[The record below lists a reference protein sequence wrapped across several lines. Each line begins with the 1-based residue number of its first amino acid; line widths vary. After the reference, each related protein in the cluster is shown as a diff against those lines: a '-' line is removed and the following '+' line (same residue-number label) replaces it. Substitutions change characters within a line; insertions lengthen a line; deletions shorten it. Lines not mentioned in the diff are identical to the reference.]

1 MTRFKGFLQDHHY
14 ISNQYIFVAQLI
26 NLILKWYCSKTKK
39 QHLVSVYFE
48 RLENYCRKFYAL
60 NIKIFNW
67 NSVNSVQKYNQKPD
81 LKIWLK
87 NPLSILA
94 ENAGGGILLEG
105 ARIIELIPSGKQP
118 SSEYDSVFDASCHVI
133 LPGLINLHHHFYQTL
148 TRVYP
153 QALNKE
159 LFPWLKTLYPLW
171 AGITP
176 EALRMATRLALA
188 ELLLSGCTTASDQHY
203 VFPAGLE
210 NAIDLQVEEAQ
221 NLGIRMVLC
230 RGSMDRSEK
239 DGGLPP
245 DSVVQTCDEIL
256 ADSERLIQQY
266 HNPEEGAMTQ
276 IALAPCSPF
285 SVSET
290 VMRESAKLAEKNNV
304 LLHTHLAETEDE
316 NSFCLETIGC
326 RPLDYLEQV
335 GWLNNKTW
343 LAHGIHFT
351 DEEIQKLAAA
361 KTGISHC
368 PSSNMVLSSG
378 VCRVMDLEKAGVP
391 VGLGVDGSA
400 SNDSSNLMQE
410 VRQAFL
416 LQRLQ
421 HGSKVTHLDAL
432 RWATEGGAN
441 VLRRPELGR
450 IAEGMQAD
458 LALFKLDELRFSGNG
473 DPLAALVICGA
484 HQADRVMVAGKWIVE
499 DGQILGLDL
508 EQLQAQHYREAKR
521 LQEK

>member
-1 MTRFKGFLQDHHY
+1 MKL
-14 ISNQYIFVAQLI
+14 
-26 NLILKWYCSKTKK
+26 
-39 QHLVSVYFE
+39 
-48 RLENYCRKFYAL
+48 
-60 NIKIFNW
+60 
-67 NSVNSVQKYNQKPD
+67 
-81 LKIWLK
+81 WLK

-94 ENAGGGILLEG
+94 EKSGGGLVLDG
-105 ARIIELIPSGKQP
+105 TRIVELVPSGKTP
-118 SSEYDSVFDASCHVI
+118 ETAFESVFDAGQHVI

-153 QALNKE
+153 QALHKE

-171 AGITP
+171 AGLTP
-176 EALRMATRLALA
+176 ETMRLGSRLALA

-203 VFPAGLE
+203 VFPARLE
-210 NAIDLQVEEAQ
+210 KAIDLQVEEAQ
-221 NLGIRMVLC
+221 NLGIRVVLC
-230 RGSMDRSEK
+230 RGSMDRSQK

-245 DSVVQTCDEIL
+245 DSVVQTCNEIL

-266 HNPEEGAMTQ
+266 HNPNTGAMTQ

-285 SVSET
+285 SVSEE
-290 VMRESAKLAEKNNV
+290 VMLESASLAEKHNV

-316 NSFCLETIGC
+316 NSFCLETFGC

-351 DEEIQKLAAA
+351 DEEIQKLATA

-368 PSSNMVLSSG
+368 PSSNMVLASG
-378 VCRVMDLEKAGVP
+378 VCRVIDLEKAGVS

-416 LQRLQ
+416 IQRLH

-432 RWATEGGAN
+432 RWATAGGAN
-441 VLRRPELGR
+441 VLGRPELGR

-458 LALFKLDELRFSGNG
+458 FALFKLDELRFSGHG

-499 DGQILGLDL
+499 DGRIPGLDL
-508 EQLQAQHYREAKR
+508 EQLKIEHHREAKR
-521 LQEK
+521 LREK

>member
-1 MTRFKGFLQDHHY
+1 MKL
-14 ISNQYIFVAQLI
+14 
-26 NLILKWYCSKTKK
+26 
-39 QHLVSVYFE
+39 
-48 RLENYCRKFYAL
+48 
-60 NIKIFNW
+60 
-67 NSVNSVQKYNQKPD
+67 
-81 LKIWLK
+81 WLK

-94 ENAGGGILLEG
+94 EKSGGGLVLDG
-105 ARIIELIPSGKQP
+105 TRIVELVPPGKP
-118 SSEYDSVFDASCHVI
+118 PETAFDSVFDAGQHVI

-171 AGITP
+171 AGLTP
-176 EALRMATRLALA
+176 ETMRLGSRLALA

-203 VFPAGLE
+203 VFPARLE
-210 NAIDLQVEEAQ
+210 KAIDLQVEEAQ
-221 NLGIRMVLC
+221 NLGIRVVLC
-230 RGSMDRSEK
+230 RGSMDRSQK

-266 HNPEEGAMTQ
+266 HNPNTGAMTQ

-285 SVSET
+285 SVSEE
-290 VMRESAKLAEKNNV
+290 VMLESASLAEKHNV

-316 NSFCLETIGC
+316 NSFCLETFGC

-351 DEEIQKLAAA
+351 DEEIQKLAAT

-416 LQRLQ
+416 IQRLH

-432 RWATEGGAN
+432 RWATAGGAN
-441 VLRRPELGR
+441 VLGRPELGR

-458 LALFKLDELRFSGNG
+458 FALFKLDELRFSGHG

-499 DGQILGLDL
+499 DGRIPGLDL
-508 EQLQAQHYREAKR
+508 EQLKIEHHREAKR
-521 LQEK
+521 LREK

>member
-1 MTRFKGFLQDHHY
+1 MKL
-14 ISNQYIFVAQLI
+14 
-26 NLILKWYCSKTKK
+26 
-39 QHLVSVYFE
+39 
-48 RLENYCRKFYAL
+48 
-60 NIKIFNW
+60 
-67 NSVNSVQKYNQKPD
+67 
-81 LKIWLK
+81 WLK

-94 ENAGGGILLEG
+94 EKSGGGLVLDG
-105 ARIIELIPSGKQP
+105 TRIVELVPPGKTP
-118 SSEYDSVFDASCHVI
+118 ETAFDSVFDAGQHVI

-153 QALNKE
+153 QALHKE

-171 AGITP
+171 AGLTP
-176 EALRMATRLALA
+176 ETMRLGSRLALA

-203 VFPAGLE
+203 VFPARLE
-210 NAIDLQVEEAQ
+210 KAIDLQVEEAQ
-221 NLGIRMVLC
+221 NLGIRVVLC
-230 RGSMDRSEK
+230 RGSMDRSQK

-266 HNPEEGAMTQ
+266 HNPNTGAMTQ

-285 SVSET
+285 SVSEE
-290 VMRESAKLAEKNNV
+290 VMLESASLAEKHNV

-316 NSFCLETIGC
+316 NSFCLETFGC

-351 DEEIQKLAAA
+351 DEEIQKLATA

-368 PSSNMVLSSG
+368 PSSNMVLASG
-378 VCRVMDLEKAGVP
+378 VCRVIDLEKAGVS

-416 LQRLQ
+416 IQRLH

-432 RWATEGGAN
+432 RWATAGGAN
-441 VLRRPELGR
+441 VLGRPELGR

-458 LALFKLDELRFSGNG
+458 FALFKLDELRFSGHG

-499 DGQILGLDL
+499 DGRIPGLDL
-508 EQLQAQHYREAKR
+508 EQLKIEHHREAKR
-521 LQEK
+521 LREK

>member
-1 MTRFKGFLQDHHY
+1 M
-14 ISNQYIFVAQLI
+14 
-26 NLILKWYCSKTKK
+26 
-39 QHLVSVYFE
+39 
-48 RLENYCRKFYAL
+48 
-60 NIKIFNW
+60 
-67 NSVNSVQKYNQKPD
+67 
-81 LKIWLK
+81 KIWLK

-94 ENAGGGILLEG
+94 ENAGGGILVEG
-105 ARIIELIPSGKQP
+105 NCIIELVPSGRQP
-118 SSEYDSVFDASCHVI
+118 SAEYDSVVDASQHVV

-171 AGITP
+171 AGLTP
-176 EALRMATRLALA
+176 EALRVGTRLALA
-188 ELLLSGCTTASDQHY
+188 ELLLSGCTTASDHHY
-203 VFPAGLE
+203 VFPSGLE
-210 NAIDLQVEEAQ
+210 NAIDFQIDEAK
-221 NLGIRMVLC
+221 NLGIRVVLC
-230 RGSMDRSEK
+230 RGSMDCSEK

-266 HNPEEGAMTQ
+266 HNSEEGAMTQ

-290 VMRESAKLAEKNNV
+290 VMRESAKLAKTHQV

-316 NSFCLETIGC
+316 NSFCLETIGS

-335 GWLNNKTW
+335 GWLDNQTW

-378 VCRVMDLEKAGVP
+378 ICRVPDLEKAGVE

-421 HGSKVTHLDAL
+421 SGSQVTHIDAL
-432 RWATEGGAN
+432 RWATSGGAN
-441 VLRRPELGR
+441 VLGRAELGR
-450 IAEGMQAD
+450 IAVGMQAD
-458 LALFKLDELRFSGNG
+458 LALFKLDELRFSGYG

-484 HQADRVMVAGKWIVE
+484 HQADSVMVAGKWIVE
-499 DGQILGLDL
+499 DGQIPGLDL
-508 EQLQAQHYREAKR
+508 KQLKLDHHREAKR
-521 LQEK
+521 LQQK

>member
-1 MTRFKGFLQDHHY
+1 MKL
-14 ISNQYIFVAQLI
+14 
-26 NLILKWYCSKTKK
+26 
-39 QHLVSVYFE
+39 
-48 RLENYCRKFYAL
+48 
-60 NIKIFNW
+60 
-67 NSVNSVQKYNQKPD
+67 
-81 LKIWLK
+81 WLK

-94 ENAGGGILLEG
+94 EKSGGGLVLDG
-105 ARIIELIPSGKQP
+105 TRIVELVPSGKTP
-118 SSEYDSVFDASCHVI
+118 ETAFESVFDAGQHVI

-153 QALNKE
+153 QALHKE

-171 AGITP
+171 AGLTP
-176 EALRMATRLALA
+176 ETMRLGSRLALA

-203 VFPAGLE
+203 VFPARLE
-210 NAIDLQVEEAQ
+210 KAIDLQVEEAQ
-221 NLGIRMVLC
+221 NLGIRVVLC
-230 RGSMDRSEK
+230 RGSMDRSQK

-256 ADSERLIQQY
+256 ADSERLIQQF
-266 HNPEEGAMTQ
+266 HNPNTGAMTQ

-285 SVSET
+285 SVSEE
-290 VMRESAKLAEKNNV
+290 VMLESASLAEKHNV

-316 NSFCLETIGC
+316 NSFCLETFGC
-326 RPLDYLEQV
+326 RPLEYLEQV

-351 DEEIQKLAAA
+351 DEEIQKLATA

-368 PSSNMVLSSG
+368 PSSNMVLASG
-378 VCRVMDLEKAGVP
+378 VCRVIDLEKAGVS
-391 VGLGVDGSA
+391 VGLAVDGSA

-416 LQRLQ
+416 IQRLH

-432 RWATEGGAN
+432 RWATAGGAN
-441 VLRRPELGR
+441 VLGRPELGR

-458 LALFKLDELRFSGNG
+458 FALFKLDELRFSGHG

-499 DGQILGLDL
+499 DGRIPGLDL
-508 EQLQAQHYREAKR
+508 EQLKIEHHREAKR
-521 LQEK
+521 LREK

>member
-1 MTRFKGFLQDHHY
+1 MKL
-14 ISNQYIFVAQLI
+14 
-26 NLILKWYCSKTKK
+26 
-39 QHLVSVYFE
+39 
-48 RLENYCRKFYAL
+48 
-60 NIKIFNW
+60 
-67 NSVNSVQKYNQKPD
+67 
-81 LKIWLK
+81 WLK

-94 ENAGGGILLEG
+94 EKSGGGLVLDG
-105 ARIIELIPSGKQP
+105 TRIVELVPPGKTP
-118 SSEYDSVFDASCHVI
+118 ETAFDSVFDAGQHVI

-171 AGITP
+171 AGLTP
-176 EALRMATRLALA
+176 ETMRLGSRLALA

-203 VFPAGLE
+203 VFPARLE
-210 NAIDLQVEEAQ
+210 KAIDLQVEEAQ
-221 NLGIRMVLC
+221 NLGIRVVLC
-230 RGSMDRSEK
+230 RGSMDRSQK

-266 HNPEEGAMTQ
+266 HNPNTGAMTQ

-285 SVSET
+285 SVSEE
-290 VMRESAKLAEKNNV
+290 VMLESASLAEKHNV

-316 NSFCLETIGC
+316 NSFCLETFGC

-335 GWLNNKTW
+335 GWLNNKSW

-351 DEEIQKLAAA
+351 DEEIQKLATA

-368 PSSNMVLSSG
+368 PSSNMVLASG
-378 VCRVMDLEKAGVP
+378 VCRVIDLEKAGVS

-416 LQRLQ
+416 IQRLH

-432 RWATEGGAN
+432 RWATAGGAN
-441 VLRRPELGR
+441 VLGRPELGR

-458 LALFKLDELRFSGNG
+458 FALFKLDELRFSGHG

-499 DGQILGLDL
+499 DGRIPGLDL
-508 EQLQAQHYREAKR
+508 EQLKIEHHREAKR
-521 LQEK
+521 LREK

>member
-1 MTRFKGFLQDHHY
+1 MKL
-14 ISNQYIFVAQLI
+14 
-26 NLILKWYCSKTKK
+26 
-39 QHLVSVYFE
+39 
-48 RLENYCRKFYAL
+48 
-60 NIKIFNW
+60 
-67 NSVNSVQKYNQKPD
+67 
-81 LKIWLK
+81 WLK

-94 ENAGGGILLEG
+94 EKSGGGLVLDG
-105 ARIIELIPSGKQP
+105 TRIVELVPPGKTP
-118 SSEYDSVFDASCHVI
+118 ETAFDSVFDAGQHVI

-171 AGITP
+171 AGLTP
-176 EALRMATRLALA
+176 ETMRLGSRLALA

-221 NLGIRMVLC
+221 KLGIRVVLC
-230 RGSMDRSEK
+230 RGSMDRSQK

-266 HNPEEGAMTQ
+266 HNPNTGAMTQ

-285 SVSET
+285 SVSEE
-290 VMRESAKLAEKNNV
+290 VMLESASLAEKHNV

-316 NSFCLETIGC
+316 NSFCLETFGC
-326 RPLDYLEQV
+326 RPLEYLEQV

-351 DEEIQKLAAA
+351 DEEIQKLATA

-368 PSSNMVLSSG
+368 PSSNMVLASG
-378 VCRVMDLEKAGVP
+378 VCRVIDLEKAGVS

-416 LQRLQ
+416 IQRLH

-432 RWATEGGAN
+432 R
-441 VLRRPELGR
+441 
-450 IAEGMQAD
+450 
-458 LALFKLDELRFSGNG
+458 
-473 DPLAALVICGA
+473 
-484 HQADRVMVAGKWIVE
+484 
-499 DGQILGLDL
+499 
-508 EQLQAQHYREAKR
+508 
-521 LQEK
+521 

>member
-1 MTRFKGFLQDHHY
+1 MKL
-14 ISNQYIFVAQLI
+14 
-26 NLILKWYCSKTKK
+26 
-39 QHLVSVYFE
+39 
-48 RLENYCRKFYAL
+48 
-60 NIKIFNW
+60 
-67 NSVNSVQKYNQKPD
+67 
-81 LKIWLK
+81 WLK

-94 ENAGGGILLEG
+94 DNAGGGILLEG
-105 ARIIELIPSGKQP
+105 TRIVEVVPSGKQP
-118 SSEYDSVFDASCHVI
+118 SSPYDSVFDASRHVI

-148 TRVYP
+148 TRVFSN
-153 QALNKE
+153 ALNKE
-159 LFPWLKTLYPLW
+159 LFPWLKTLYPIW
-171 AGITP
+171 ARLTP
-176 EALRMATRLALA
+176 EAMRISTRLALT
-188 ELLLSGCTTASDQHY
+188 ELLLSGCATASDHHY
-203 VFPAGLE
+203 IFPGGLE
-210 NAIDLQVEEAQ
+210 NAIDLQVEEAKA
-221 NLGIRMVLC
+221 LGIRVVLC
-230 RGSMDRSEK
+230 RGSMDRSRK

-245 DSVVQTCDEIL
+245 DSVVQTGDKIL
-256 ADSERLIQQY
+256 ADSERLIQKY
-266 HNPEEGAMTQ
+266 HNPNEGAMTQ

-290 VMRESAKLAEKNNV
+290 VMRESAKLSKKHNL
-304 LLHTHLAETEDE
+304 LLHTHLAETKDE
-316 NSFCLETIGC
+316 NIFCLETLGC
-326 RPLDYLEQV
+326 RPLDYLEQMD
-335 GWLNNKTW
+335 WLDDQTW
-343 LAHGIHFT
+343 LAHGIHFS
-351 DEEIQKLAAA
+351 DDEIQKLSAA

-378 VCRVMDLEKAGVP
+378 ICRVPELEKAGVP

-450 IAEGMQAD
+450 IENGTQAD
-458 LALFKLDELRFSGNG
+458 LALFKLDELRFSGHG
-473 DPLAALVICGA
+473 DPLAAIVICGA
-484 HQADRVMVAGKWIVE
+484 HHADRVMVAGKWIVE

-508 EQLQAQHYREAKR
+508 ERLQAQHHREAKR

>member
-1 MTRFKGFLQDHHY
+1 MKL
-14 ISNQYIFVAQLI
+14 
-26 NLILKWYCSKTKK
+26 
-39 QHLVSVYFE
+39 
-48 RLENYCRKFYAL
+48 
-60 NIKIFNW
+60 
-67 NSVNSVQKYNQKPD
+67 
-81 LKIWLK
+81 WLK

-94 ENAGGGILLEG
+94 EKSGGGLVLDG
-105 ARIIELIPSGKQP
+105 TRIVELVPSGKTP
-118 SSEYDSVFDASCHVI
+118 ETAFDSVFDAGQHVI

-171 AGITP
+171 AGLTP
-176 EALRMATRLALA
+176 ETMRLGSRLALA

-203 VFPAGLE
+203 VFPARLE
-210 NAIDLQVEEAQ
+210 KAIDLQVEEAQ
-221 NLGIRMVLC
+221 NLGIRVVLC
-230 RGSMDRSEK
+230 RGSMDRSQK

-245 DSVVQTCDEIL
+245 DSVVQTCNEIL

-266 HNPEEGAMTQ
+266 HNPNTGAMTQ

-285 SVSET
+285 SVSEE
-290 VMRESAKLAEKNNV
+290 VMLESASLAEKHNV

-316 NSFCLETIGC
+316 NSFCLETFGC

-351 DEEIQKLAAA
+351 DEEIQKLATA

-368 PSSNMVLSSG
+368 PSSNMVLASG
-378 VCRVMDLEKAGVP
+378 VCRVIDLEKAGVS
-391 VGLGVDGSA
+391 VGLAVDGSA

-416 LQRLQ
+416 IQRLH

-432 RWATEGGAN
+432 RWATAGGAN
-441 VLRRPELGR
+441 VLGRPELGR

-458 LALFKLDELRFSGNG
+458 FALFKLDELRFSGHG

-499 DGQILGLDL
+499 DGRIPGLDL
-508 EQLQAQHYREAKR
+508 EQLKIEHHREAKR
-521 LQEK
+521 LREK

>member
-1 MTRFKGFLQDHHY
+1 MKL
-14 ISNQYIFVAQLI
+14 
-26 NLILKWYCSKTKK
+26 
-39 QHLVSVYFE
+39 
-48 RLENYCRKFYAL
+48 
-60 NIKIFNW
+60 
-67 NSVNSVQKYNQKPD
+67 
-81 LKIWLK
+81 WLK

-94 ENAGGGILLEG
+94 EKSGGGLVLDG
-105 ARIIELIPSGKQP
+105 TRIVELVPSGKTP
-118 SSEYDSVFDASCHVI
+118 ETAFESVFDAGQHVI

-153 QALNKE
+153 QALKKE

-171 AGITP
+171 AGLTP
-176 EALRMATRLALA
+176 ETMRLGSRLALA

-203 VFPAGLE
+203 VFPARLE
-210 NAIDLQVEEAQ
+210 KAIDLQVEEAQ
-221 NLGIRMVLC
+221 NLGIRVVLC
-230 RGSMDRSEK
+230 RGSMDRSQK

-266 HNPEEGAMTQ
+266 HNPNTGAMTQ

-285 SVSET
+285 SVSEE
-290 VMRESAKLAEKNNV
+290 VMLESASLAEKHNV

-316 NSFCLETIGC
+316 NSFCLETFGC

-416 LQRLQ
+416 IQRLH

-432 RWATEGGAN
+432 RWATAGGAN
-441 VLRRPELGR
+441 VLGRPELGR

-458 LALFKLDELRFSGNG
+458 FALFKLDELRFSGHG

-499 DGQILGLDL
+499 DGRIPGLDL
-508 EQLQAQHYREAKR
+508 EQLKIEHHREAKR
-521 LQEK
+521 LREK